1 MKYATDIFLGDGTT
15 AAFDL
20 TFDYLQR
27 DHVHVYIV
35 ASDQPGA
42 TRTELTVV
50 DTGSPAA
57 GEYLWSTNNRIT
69 VGTAPPTGEYLWI
82 QRETPEDQ
90 QIVQWVDGSYIV
102 ATDLNTSDKQW
113 LYSIQELHDLIDT
126 INGADFGNA
135 VKGITV
141 TAPLESDVTDPQIP
155 ILSVD
160 EAVSTDDPN
169 ALTSDVQLMS
179 AKAID
184 LAFSQAVGSTSS
196 YPPGGVTAKVGKLLV
211 DTTGS
216 DPCLYYWTG
225 GAWSKIYAEDS
236 DLSTTDDLPEG
247 SVNLYYTDAR
257 VEAYVSGAGYIKNL
271 TGLDTDDLAEGSA
284 NLYYTD
290 ARVEAYVNGAGY
302 IKNLTGLDTDD
313 LPEGSVNLYFTDA
326 RVNTWISSNLSNTDQ
341 LTEGSGNLY
350 YTNARVETYVSGAG
364 YVKGSVV
371 TKIIAGANIGISP
384 ASGTGQVTITA
395 SGGGGGSGI
404 PEAPLDSTLYG
415 RENAAWVAVPDPGIA
430 DAPSNGSTY
439 GRKDAGWSVVDT
451 GIADAPSDNVLY
463 ARENAS
469 WVAVPDAGIA
479 DAPSDG
485 DTYARKDAGWIVIDP
500 SNAVDS
506 VNGKTGVVSL
516 AMSDLTD
523 VDTTSTGHVPSDGQY
538 LVWHASMNHWMP
550 GTLPDNQLDIAALPS
565 LP

>member
-1 MKYATDIFLGDGTT
+1 MTYATDIFLGDGTT

-42 TRTELTVV
+42 ARTELTVV
-50 DTGSPAA
+50 ETGSPGP
-57 GEYLWSTNNRIT
+57 GEYVWSTDIRIT
-69 VGTAPPTGEYLWI
+69 VGTAPPVGEYLWI

-126 INGADFGNA
+126 INGSDFGNA
-135 VKGITV
+135 LKGITV
-141 TAPLESDVTDPQIP
+141 TAPLESDTTDPQIP

-196 YPPGGVTAKVGKLLV
+196 YPPSGVTAKVGKLLV
-211 DTTGS
+211 DTYGS
-216 DPCLYYWTG
+216 NPCLYYWTG
-225 GAWSKIYAEDS
+225 SAWSKIYAEDA

-257 VEAYVSGAGYIKNL
+257 VEAYVSGAGYIKDL
-271 TGLDTDDLAEGSA
+271 AGFDTDDLVEGSV
-284 NLYYTD
+284 NLYFTD

-302 IKNLTGLDTDD
+302 IKG
-313 LPEGSVNLYFTDA
+313 P
-326 RVNTWISSNLSNTDQ
+326 
-341 LTEGSGNLY
+341 
-350 YTNARVETYVSGAG
+350 
-364 YVKGSVV
+364 VV
-371 TKIIAGANIGISP
+371 TKIIAGANVGISP
-384 ASGTGQVTITA
+384 GSGVGEVTITA
-395 SGGGGGSGI
+395 SGGGGGGGI
-404 PEAPLDSTLYG
+404 PEAPLDGTLYG
-415 RENAAWVAVPDPGIA
+415 RENA
-430 DAPSNGSTY
+430 T
-439 GRKDAGWSVVDT
+439 
-451 GIADAPSDNVLY
+451 
-463 ARENAS
+463 
-469 WVAVPDAGIA
+469 WVAVPDA
-479 DAPSDG
+479 P
-485 DTYARKDAGWIVIDP
+485 DTVT
-500 SNAVDS
+500 S
-506 VNGKTGVVSL
+506 VNGQIGAVEIGVEQ
-516 AMSDLTD
+516 LTD
-523 VDTTSTGHVPSDGQY
+523 FAYYPASEQVTLLGPCVGDAGTFSGTEYTSGNGPDGLYFVFPKTNTQVYDILSELTDGDPVTVCFYSSVGTVYTEVETTFTNLANNGGTVPSWLVQFAGSFPGAVIGDYPTVFKSPFITNGQAPITTGQALIY
-538 LVWHASMNHWMP
+538 DQTTEKWRP
-550 GTLPDNQLDIAALPS
+550 EDIASELNISALPA

>member
-1 MKYATDIFLGDGTT
+1 MTYATDIFLGDGST

-42 TRTELTVV
+42 ARTELTVV
-50 DTGSPAA
+50 ETGSPGP
-57 GEYLWSTNNRIT
+57 GEYVWSTDIRIT
-69 VGTAPPTGEYLWI
+69 VGTAPPVGEYLWI

-126 INGADFGNA
+126 INGVDPGNA
-135 VKGITV
+135 LKGITV
-141 TAPLESDVTDPQIP
+141 TAPLESDTTDPQIP

-196 YPPGGVTAKVGKLLV
+196 YPPSGVTAKVGKLLV
-211 DTTGS
+211 DTYGS
-216 DPCLYYWTG
+216 NPCLYYWTG
-225 GAWSKIYAEDS
+225 SAWQKIYAEDA

-271 TGLDTDDLAEGSA
+271 TGLDTDDLAEGSV

-302 IKNLTGLDTDD
+302 IKG
-313 LPEGSVNLYFTDA
+313 P
-326 RVNTWISSNLSNTDQ
+326 
-341 LTEGSGNLY
+341 
-350 YTNARVETYVSGAG
+350 
-364 YVKGSVV
+364 VV

-384 ASGTGQVTITA
+384 GSGVGEVTINA
-395 SGGGGGSGI
+395 SGGGGGGGI
-404 PEAPLDSTLYG
+404 PEAPLDGTLYG
-415 RENAAWVAVPDPGIA
+415 RESAAWVAAVAVAGDNMTGDLTLGTNKITLDAGDGSSTFAGKVTSGLSGSEVVLGTQDVGTASERGRLEIKVPAGVAPGAASFAITE
-430 DAPSNGSTY
+430 GSTQTVRFNTGGSGTFAGNISSGNYFAGSNTGAGVQVFNTGNIYLQQDGTGATNLTPFRIYY
-439 GRKDAGWSVVDT
+439 GTAIKAQFTNQG
-451 GIADAPSDNVLY
+451 
-463 ARENAS
+463 
-469 WVAVPDAGIA
+469 
-479 DAPSDG
+479 
-485 DTYARKDAGWIVIDP
+485 
-500 SNAVDS
+500 
-506 VNGKTGVVSL
+506 
-516 AMSDLTD
+516 DLTTEGKVTANSFD
-523 VDTTSTGHVPSDGQY
+523 
-538 LVWHASMNHWMP
+538 LE
-550 GTLPDNQLDIAALPS
+550 ALPA
-565 LP
+565 LPA

>member
-1 MKYATDIFLGDGTT
+1 MTYATDIFLGDGTT

-42 TRTELTVV
+42 ARTELTVV
-50 DTGSPAA
+50 DTGTPGP
-57 GEYLWSTNNRIT
+57 GEYVWSTDIRIT
-69 VGTAPPTGEYLWI
+69 VGTAPPVGEYLWI

-126 INGADFGNA
+126 INGADAGNA
-135 VKGITV
+135 LKGITV
-141 TAPLESDVTDPQIP
+141 TAPLESDTTDPQIP

-211 DTTGS
+211 DTYGS
-216 DPCLYYWTG
+216 NPCLYYWTG
-225 GAWSKIYAEDS
+225 SAWQKIYAEDA

-257 VEAYVSGAGYIKNL
+257 VEAYVNGAGYIKDL
-271 TGLDTDDLAEGSA
+271 TGFDTDDLAEGSV

-290 ARVEAYVNGAGY
+290 ARVESYVNGAGY
-302 IKNLTGLDTDD
+302 IKG
-313 LPEGSVNLYFTDA
+313 P
-326 RVNTWISSNLSNTDQ
+326 
-341 LTEGSGNLY
+341 
-350 YTNARVETYVSGAG
+350 
-364 YVKGSVV
+364 VV
-371 TKIIAGANIGISP
+371 TKIIAGANVGISP
-384 ASGTGQVTITA
+384 GSGVGEVTITA
-395 SGGGGGSGI
+395 SGGGGGGGI
-404 PEAPLDSTLYG
+404 PEAPLDGTLYG
-415 RENAAWVAVPDPGIA
+415 RENA
-430 DAPSNGSTY
+430 T
-439 GRKDAGWSVVDT
+439 
-451 GIADAPSDNVLY
+451 
-463 ARENAS
+463 
-469 WVAVPDAGIA
+469 WVAVPDAT
-479 DAPSDG
+479 DA
-485 DTYARKDAGWIVIDP
+485 VQ
-500 SNAVDS
+500 S
-506 VNGKTGVVSL
+506 VNGQTGIVSVGVEQL
-516 AMSDLTD
+516 ADFAYYPASNEITLVGPSVGDLSAAGVTNSAYKAYLGGSVNDLWVLYLASNTAQNEVFEQLTEGDAMNISYYVNANGSITATQVDCTFKSFEFNTGSDPLQSWLKLEGTFSSFGTALGNYPMVITSPNISNGFKPIATGQALIYD
-523 VDTTSTGHVPSDGQY
+523 QTTEKWRPE
-538 LVWHASMNHWMP
+538 
-550 GTLPDNQLDIAALPS
+550 DIATELNISALPA